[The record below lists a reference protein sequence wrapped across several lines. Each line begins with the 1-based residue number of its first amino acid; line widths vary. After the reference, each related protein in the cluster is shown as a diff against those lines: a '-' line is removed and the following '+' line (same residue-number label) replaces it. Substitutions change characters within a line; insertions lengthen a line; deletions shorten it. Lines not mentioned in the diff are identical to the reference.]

1 MLPSAAG
8 VRSAILSSARLTGM
22 ALTDRHIIPGENPH
36 AAHEGQGN
44 FCFPCVLVRDDF
56 HFGQAAVGDYQ
67 TDSAIGDI
75 REGTLGHLGAGRF
88 RPGFVRGGQAR
99 LAVDPPCPY
108 Y

>member
-36 AAHEGQGN
+36 AAQEGQGN

-56 HFGQAAVGDYQ
+56 HFGQARLAIIKPILPLEISVKARWGTSGRGASAQ
-67 TDSAIGDI
+67 DSSA
-75 REGTLGHLGAGRF
+75 AGR
-88 RPGFVRGGQAR
+88 PGWRFSG
-99 LAVDPPCPY
+99 
-108 Y
+108 